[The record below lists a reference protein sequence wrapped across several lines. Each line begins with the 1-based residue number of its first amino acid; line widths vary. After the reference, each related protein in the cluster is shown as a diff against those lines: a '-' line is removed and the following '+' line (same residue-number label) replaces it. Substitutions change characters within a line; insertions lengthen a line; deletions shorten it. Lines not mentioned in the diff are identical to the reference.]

1 MTILPADNSCDG
13 RYIPT
18 STSNDA
24 ARGALPMTIV
34 HLPAMILNIDDQLL
48 LPSTTENAIGTKVK
62 CINYS

>member
-18 STSNDA
+18 SDGTA
-24 ARGALPMTIV
+24 HGTLPMTIV

-48 LPSTTENAIGTKVK
+48 LPSTTEPTIGTKVK
-62 CINYS
+62 VINYS

>member
-18 STSNDA
+18 SDDA

-48 LPSTTENAIGTKVK
+48 LPSTTEPTIGTKVK
-62 CINYS
+62 VINYS